1 MMVTFNSWLPL
12 RASRRQ
18 LELLAALGR
27 IGFPAAARR
36 TMPVELPRLEP
47 AVLAAVARQP
57 PRVAVYEIAHQLQIV
72 APQLVL
78 HQLVGR
84 FGALGVER
92 RLEGD
97 VEQIERGKAREVAA
111 QQRQAFVHAPERAV
125 AVEQAL
131 RDQREIRRVL
141 LLDPLPGFDRAGMV
155 A

>member
-1 MMVTFNSWLPL
+1 MMVPSNSWLPL

-18 LELLAALGR
+18 LELFAPLGR

-47 AVLAAVARQP
+47 AVLATVARQP
-57 PRVAVYEIAHQLQIV
+57 PRMAVYQIAHELQIVAPFDGRDHQLSFEQLVQAEQRLV

-92 RLEGD
+92 RLERD
-97 VEQIERGKAREVAA
+97 VEQIERRKAREVAA
-111 QQRQAFVHAPERAV
+111 QKR
-125 AVEQAL
+125 
-131 RDQREIRRVL
+131 
-141 LLDPLPGFDRAGMV
+141 
-155 A
+155 